1 MRNKRNKK
9 NKASLFAGILCLA
22 LVLNPFQAALCAQE
36 TPDASRLNGAFFK
49 RFGSDFKNVLSSP
62 GHWRQKDILTFSLL
76 LGTGV
81 VLYGLDKDLYDGVQG
96 LKSSSTREASKVIT
110 KFGKGG
116 YLSGLMAVLY
126 ISGEVF
132 DNAGLRKTGLR
143 SLESFLTTS
152 AVVLSMKVVFGRARP
167 STGKPSNYFQPF
179 SLTTGETSFPS
190 GDAAAAF
197 AVATTIAE
205 QTDGFVI
212 DALAYGLAGLV
223 SFFRVHDEKH
233 WPSDVFVGSA
243 LGYFIAK
250 KISALNR
257 DKPSGPFHVGMHL
270 SSRGRGVT
278 LSFTF

>member
-1 MRNKRNKK
+1 MRNKKK
-9 NKASLFAGILCLA
+9 KTFLFAGILCLA
-22 LVLNPFQAALCAQE
+22 LVFNSLPAALCAQE
-36 TPDASRLNGAFFK
+36 TPDSSRLNGAFLK
-49 RFGSDFKNVLSSP
+49 RSGSDFKIVLSAP
-62 GHWRQKDILTFSLL
+62 GHWHRKDILAFSLL
-76 LGTGV
+76 LGTGG
-81 VLYGLDKDLYDGVQG
+81 VLYALDKDLYDGVQE
-96 LKSSSTREASKVIT
+96 LKSSSTKDASNVIT

-116 YLSGLMAVLY
+116 YLTGLMAALY
-126 ISGEVF
+126 VSGEVF
-132 DNAGLRKTGLR
+132 DSAGLRKTALL

-152 AVVLSMKVVFGRARP
+152 AVVLSMKVIFGRARP
-167 STGKPSNYFQPF
+167 STNKPSNYFRPF
-179 SLTTGETSFPS
+179 SFSPAETSFPS
-190 GDAAAAF
+190 GDAAGAF
-197 AVATTIAE
+197 AVATSIAE

-257 DKPSGPFHVGMHL
+257 EKPSGQFHVGMHL

-278 LSFTF
+278 LSFSF

>member
-1 MRNKRNKK
+1 MRNKKK
-9 NKASLFAGILCLA
+9 KAFLFAGILCLA

-36 TPDASRLNGAFFK
+36 TPDSSRLNRDFPK
-49 RFGSDFKNVLSSP
+49 RFGSDFKNVLSAP
-62 GHWRQKDILTFSLL
+62 GHWHRKDILAFSVL
-76 LGTGV
+76 LGTSG
-81 VLYGLDKDLYDGVQG
+81 VLYALDKDLYDGVQE
-96 LKSSSTREASKVIT
+96 LKSSSTKDASNVIT

-116 YLSGLMAVLY
+116 YLTGLMAALY
-126 ISGEVF
+126 LSGEVF
-132 DNAGLRKTGLR
+132 DSAGLRKTALL

-179 SLTTGETSFPS
+179 SLNTGETSFPS
-190 GDAAAAF
+190 GDAAGAF

-223 SFFRVHDEKH
+223 SIFRVHDEKH

-257 DKPSGPFHVGMHL
+257 EKPSGQFHVGMHL
-270 SSRGRGVT
+270 SSRSRGVSLT
-278 LSFTF
+278 FSF

>member
-1 MRNKRNKK
+1 MPNKK
-9 NKASLFAGILCLA
+9 KKEFLFAGILCLA
-22 LVLNPFQAALCAQE
+22 LVLSPFQAVLCGQE
-36 TPDASRLNGAFFK
+36 TPDSSRLNGAFLK
-49 RFGSDFKNVLSSP
+49 RFGSDFRNVLSSP
-62 GHWRQKDILTFSLL
+62 GHWRKKDIFTFSVL
-76 LGTGV
+76 LGTAGL
-81 VLYGLDKDLYDGVQG
+81 LYALDKDLYDGIQD
-96 LKSSSTREASKVIT
+96 LKSSSTRDASKVIT

-116 YLSGLMAVLY
+116 YLTGLIGILY
-126 ISGEVF
+126 VSGEVF
-132 DNAGLRKTGLR
+132 DGARLRKTALL

-167 STGKPSNYFQPF
+167 SSGKPSNYFQPF
-179 SLTTGETSFPS
+179 SFSTAETAFPS
-190 GDAAAAF
+190 GDAASAF
-197 AVATTIAE
+197 AVATSIAE

-257 DKPSGPFHVGMHL
+257 EKPSAQFHVGMHF

-278 LSFTF
+278 LSFCF

>member
-1 MRNKRNKK
+1 MRDKK
-9 NKASLFAGILCLA
+9 KKTLLSAGVLCLA
-22 LVLNPFQAALCAQE
+22 LVLSPFQAAVWAQE
-36 TPDASRLNGAFFK
+36 TPDSSRLNGAFFK
-49 RFGSDFKNVLSSP
+49 RFGSDFKNVLFSP
-62 GHWRQKDILTFSLL
+62 GHWHQKDILTLSVL
-76 LGTGV
+76 LGTGAV
-81 VLYGLDKDLYDGVQG
+81 IYALDKDLYDGVQE
-96 LKSSSTREASKVIT
+96 LKSSSTRDASKVIKT
-110 KFGKGG
+110 FGNGG

-132 DNAGLRKTGLR
+132 DNTGLRKTALR

-152 AVVLSMKVVFGRARP
+152 AVVLSMKAVFGRSRP
-167 STGKPSNYFQPF
+167 GTGRPSNYFRPF

-190 GDAAAAF
+190 GDAAGAF
-197 AVATTIAE
+197 AVATSIAE

-250 KISALNR
+250 KVSALNR
-257 DKPSGPFHVGMHL
+257 EKSPGQFRVGLAFSSGR
-270 SSRGRGVT
+270 RGIT
-278 LSFTF
+278 LSFSF

>member
-1 MRNKRNKK
+1 MRNKKK
-9 NKASLFAGILCLA
+9 RTFLFAGILCLA

-36 TPDASRLNGAFFK
+36 TPDASRLNGAFLK

-62 GHWRQKDILTFSLL
+62 GHWRKKDILTFSVL
-76 LGTGV
+76 LGTGGM
-81 VLYGLDKDLYDGVQG
+81 LYALDKDLYDGAQE
-96 LKSSSTREASKVIT
+96 LKSSSTRDASKVIT

-116 YLSGLMAVLY
+116 YLTGLMAALY
-126 ISGEVF
+126 VSGEVF
-132 DNAGLRKTGLR
+132 DSAGLRKTALL

-152 AVVLSMKVVFGRARP
+152 AVVLSMKVIFGRARP
-167 STGKPSNYFQPF
+167 STNKPSSYFRPF
-179 SLTTGETSFPS
+179 SFSPAETSFPS
-190 GDAAAAF
+190 GDAASAF
-197 AVATTIAE
+197 AVATSIAE

-257 DKPSGPFHVGMHL
+257 EKPSGQFHVGMHL

-278 LSFTF
+278 LSFSF